1 MDNMEVCVSFLDPRE
16 LTTVQLGALYTDYG
30 YQVRIVEYGKDES
43 DPESDVRINYD
54 MAASMEWA
62 WREIRK
68 IQSAARSHKPIVKP
82 RWPLIILRSPK
93 GWGGAKHMDG
103 KPIEGSWRSHQG
115 ALDIY
120 RHLFPLLTTTSP
132 SSRSGKRR
140 QGVPGGLAQVIQA
153 RRVVQRGSRLGPP

>member
-68 IQSAARSHKPIVKP
+68 IQSAARSMAAH
-82 RWPLIILRSPK
+82 
-93 GWGGAKHMDG
+93 
-103 KPIEGSWRSHQG
+103 
-115 ALDIY
+115 
-120 RHLFPLLTTTSP
+120 HLA
-132 SSRSGKRR
+132 
-140 QGVPGGLAQVIQA
+140 LAQGLGWCKAHGRQA
-153 RRVVQRGSRLGPP
+153 N